1 MISLPNIFKNFLHPP
16 ITSYIFPEADKLE
29 IESDEPKAEEEEL
42 LEDALTQGT
51 EANELEPEREEEE
64 LDEAISSQL
73 KEAKEKLSFAE
84 IQAEKILEDAR
95 QQAEE
100 LLEEARVKAQE
111 DAQQVSEQAYEDG
124 YRLGYMDG
132 MKKAEIEGQ
141 TKLQEQLEQQSEQVR
156 SFLEKASMAKE
167 EMLEQTKNEMCD
179 LSIAVAEKIIHV
191 SLKSSQEVIAR
202 MIQMATE
209 KLKRRE
215 WVHIYVGGC
224 DAKQLAQITPEL
236 NSALAGLSDHVK
248 IIPMANDET
257 GTCIIEMPDAIIDA
271 SVSTQVNNIREL
283 LSNS

>member
-1 MISLPNIFKNFLHPP
+1 MILLPNIFKNFLHPP
-16 ITSYIFPEADKLE
+16 ISSYIFPDVNKLE
-29 IESDEPKAEEEEL
+29 IEPDKPDEEEL
-42 LEDALTQGT
+42 PVEQEAEEQLLEE
-51 EANELEPEREEEE
+51 EAQEPEQDEEV
-64 LDEAISSQL
+64 ASQL
-73 KEAKEKLSFAE
+73 REAKEKLSFAE
-84 IQAEKILEDAR
+84 VQAKKILEDAR
-95 QQAEE
+95 QQAEA
-100 LLEEARVKAQE
+100 LLEEYRQKGQE
-111 DAQQVSEQAYEDG
+111 EAQQAKEQAHEEG
-124 YRLGYMDG
+124 YRQGYMDG
-132 MKKAEIEGQ
+132 MQKAEIEGKA
-141 TKLQEQLEQQSEQVR
+141 KLQEQLEQQSEEVR
-156 SFLEKASMAKE
+156 IFLEKASKAKE
-167 EMLEQTKNEMCD
+167 EMLEQTKSEMCD

-271 SVSTQVNNIREL
+271 SVSTQVNNIREMF
-283 LSNS
+283 NNG

>member
-16 ITSYIFPEADKLE
+16 ITSYIFPDVDKLE
-29 IESDEPKAEEEEL
+29 IEPEETEEEKLAFDQDLEEVPMEEEE
-42 LEDALTQGT
+42 Q
-51 EANELEPEREEEE
+51 EEEQ
-64 LDEAISSQL
+64 DEETARQL
-73 KEAKEKLSFAE
+73 REAKERISFAE

-95 QQAEE
+95 QQAQAMMEE
-100 LLEEARVKAQE
+100 CRKRAEEEA
-111 DAQQVSEQAYEDG
+111 QQAKEQAHEEG
-124 YRLGYMDG
+124 YRQGYMDG

-141 TKLQEQLEQQSEQVR
+141 AKLQEQLEQQSEEVR

-167 EMLEQTKNEMCD
+167 QMLEQTKSDMCD
-179 LSIAVAEKIIHV
+179 LSIAVAEKIIHI

-224 DAKQLAQITPEL
+224 EAKQLAQITPEL

-248 IIPMANDET
+248 IIPMTNDEM

-271 SVSTQVNNIREL
+271 SVSTQVNNIREML
-283 LSNS
+283 NNG

>member
-16 ITSYIFPEADKLE
+16 ITSYIFPDVDKLE
-29 IESDEPKAEEEEL
+29 IEPEETEEEKL
-42 LEDALTQGT
+42 AFDQDLEEVPMEQ
-51 EANELEPEREEEE
+51 EEQEEEQ
-64 LDEAISSQL
+64 DEETARQL
-73 KEAKEKLSFAE
+73 REAKERISFAE

-95 QQAEE
+95 QQAQAMMEE
-100 LLEEARVKAQE
+100 CRKRAEEEA
-111 DAQQVSEQAYEDG
+111 QQAKEQAHEEG
-124 YRLGYMDG
+124 YRQGYMDG

-141 TKLQEQLEQQSEQVR
+141 AKLQEQLEQQSEEVR

-167 EMLEQTKNEMCD
+167 QMLEQTKSDMCD
-179 LSIAVAEKIIHV
+179 LSIAVAEKIIHI

-224 DAKQLAQITPEL
+224 EAKQLAQITPEL

-248 IIPMANDET
+248 IIPMTNDEM

-271 SVSTQVNNIREL
+271 SVSTQVNNIREML
-283 LSNS
+283 NNG

>member
-1 MISLPNIFKNFLHPP
+1 MILLPNIFKNFLHPP
-16 ITSYIFPEADKLE
+16 ITSYIFPDVDKLE
-29 IESDEPKAEEEEL
+29 IEPEETEEEKLALDQDLEDVPLEEEE
-42 LEDALTQGT
+42 Q
-51 EANELEPEREEEE
+51 EEEQ
-64 LDEAISSQL
+64 DEETARQL
-73 KEAKEKLSFAE
+73 REAKERISFAE

-95 QQAEE
+95 QQAEAM
-100 LLEEARVKAQE
+100 LEECRKRAE
-111 DAQQVSEQAYEDG
+111 EEAQQAKEQAHEEG
-124 YRLGYMDG
+124 YRQGYMDG

-141 TKLQEQLEQQSEQVR
+141 AKLQEQLEQQSEEVC

-167 EMLEQTKNEMCD
+167 QMLEQTKSDMCD
-179 LSIAVAEKIIHV
+179 LSIAVAEKIIHI

-224 DAKQLAQITPEL
+224 EAKQLAQITPEL

-248 IIPMANDET
+248 IIPMTNDEM

-271 SVSTQVNNIREL
+271 SVSTQVNNIREML
-283 LSNS
+283 NNG